1 MKQFDV
7 IILGAGAPGSFCAK
21 EAGQR
26 GRSVLLLDHNPKPG
40 AKILVSGG
48 GRCNFTNIGAGPDNF
63 LSSNPHFCKSALS
76 RYTSADF
83 IELVNNHGISYHEKK
98 LGQLF
103 CDGSAQEIVDLL
115 LKECEEGR
123 VQMCMGEKVQTV
135 EKPGLFKVWAS
146 SDLYFS
152 HSLVVAT
159 GGLSI
164 PKLGATDL
172 GYQLARQFG
181 LGVIPPRPALDGF
194 KFSKEDEK
202 RFGNLMGVSVDCL
215 ATCRGKSF
223 RESLLFT
230 HVGLSGPVALQA
242 SLHWEVGDRVMLNFL
257 PDETPESLAQWWID
271 QKAVSKYEMKTLLG
285 QKLPQRLAERFCEL
299 YLPPRATA
307 AQLSD
312 KQLEEFSRAL
322 TAFHFLPSS
331 TVGYSKAEVTKGGV
345 DAQELSSQT
354 MESRKT
360 KGLYFIGEVVDV
372 TGWLG
377 GYNFQWAW
385 SSAWAAGQVV

>member
-7 IILGAGAPGSFCAK
+7 IILGAGAAGLFCAK

-164 PKLGATDL
+164 PKLGATD
-172 GYQLARQFG
+172 FG
-181 LGVIPPRPALDGF
+181 LPACPPIWPWRYSSPARLGWISSF
-194 KFSKEDEK
+194 PKRDEK

-215 ATCRGKSF
+215 ATCRE
-223 RESLLFT
+223 RA
-230 HVGLSGPVALQA
+230 SGSP
-242 SLHWEVGDRVMLNFL
+242 
-257 PDETPESLAQWWID
+257 
-271 QKAVSKYEMKTLLG
+271 
-285 QKLPQRLAERFCEL
+285 C
-299 YLPPRATA
+299 
-307 AQLSD
+307 
-312 KQLEEFSRAL
+312 FS
-322 TAFHFLPSS
+322 P
-331 TVGYSKAEVTKGGV
+331 
-345 DAQELSSQT
+345 
-354 MESRKT
+354 M
-360 KGLYFIGEVVDV
+360 
-372 TGWLG
+372 
-377 GYNFQWAW
+377 WA
-385 SSAWAAGQVV
+385 